1 MPSPSGK
8 VKGSRT
14 VKKFMNDQAK
24 FEERRSMKLE
34 ELKHQEE
41 SNYDSLFRYSASNK
55 SKMILEKKKQEAV
68 QEEQEEEEELV
79 PHERLYASTKEV
91 AAIKEQSRIMK
102 PV

>member
-1 MPSPSGK
+1 
-8 VKGSRT
+8 
-14 VKKFMNDQAK
+14 MNDQAK